1 MNMLIYSKTQ
11 LSFRE
16 YGWATENLFQTKSVL
31 QAKEYL
37 SSMNPSF
44 LSLYNLSFPA
54 LLLMNTSKSS
64 NMHLLNNYVVPSTVL
79 VAITPLTLSNNPV
92 SKYYFLPH
100 LSDKKI

>member
-54 LLLMNTSKSS
+54 LLLHPVLTESFYGDIPIVDPPDSHGDS
-64 NMHLLNNYVVPSTVL
+64 CSVTAGIVLSFSIPSC
-79 VAITPLTLSNNPV
+79 
-92 SKYYFLPH
+92 
-100 LSDKKI
+100 